1 MTPPAPFRVINM
13 QAVEVDV
20 EFCKQ
25 LQLLYAH
32 KYAHING
39 THADAGQ
46 HKRHCNCPET
56 SQFPSAFDL
65 NRKARYMRT
74 PAVCN
79 ARHYTY
85 GRQPPLAFREKD
97 T

>member
-1 MTPPAPFRVINM
+1 M
-13 QAVEVDV
+13 QTVEVDV
-20 EFCKQ
+20 EVCKQ

-32 KYAHING
+32 INAMR
-39 THADAGQ
+39 ADA
-46 HKRHCNCPET
+46 KRHKHHCSWSKT
-56 SQFPSAFDL
+56 GQFPSAFDL

-79 ARHYTY
+79 ARRYTY
-85 GRQPPLAFREKD
+85 GRQPLLVFREKD